1 MHYIWSPLFDKIKST
16 MSIQRFLFSFFLIVV
31 VVSSCQTRKMTQQRQ
46 DQAVSFDKDIRQIKH
61 LVVIYM
67 ENHSFDNLYGEF
79 EGANGIENAKKGN
92 FLQVDEEG
100 EPYKYLPGI
109 PRNNSFPVNLPNAFF
124 NIDQYVPSD
133 KRTPDVTHRFFHNQ
147 LQINGGK
154 MDKFALYNNTKGLAM
169 GYYDTQKLPLYPF
182 AKEYTLCDNFFQ
194 SVFGG
199 SYFNHVYMIS
209 AAVPVWPDAPESM
222 VARIDADGNMIKDGV
237 VTSDGYVV
245 NHILSR
251 NKPYPPKS
259 DTSRLLPSQSMTT
272 IGDRL
277 SEKGVSWAW
286 YSEGWDDAVAGRKN
300 NFAYHHEPFLF
311 FDNYQEGKPGR
322 KHMKDQ
328 NDFLKAAREGTL
340 PSVSFVKPGGG
351 NDEHPGSSDVYSS
364 EQLAV
369 ELINAVL
376 DGPNAKDALV
386 ILTYDEFGGFFDHV
400 VPPVIDRWGP
410 GSRIPAIVI
419 GPFAKRGFVDHKQYE
434 TVSILSFIEHRWG
447 VAPLAE
453 RDKNADPFTN
463 ALTFK

>member
-1 MHYIWSPLFDKIKST
+1 MYIRRLFI
-16 MSIQRFLFSFFLIVV
+16 FFIIL
-31 VVSSCQTRKMTQQRQ
+31 VVSGCGTTQKVQHR
-46 DQAVSFDKDIRQIKH
+46 DISFDEGIQQINH

-79 EGANGIENAKKGN
+79 KEANGISAAKKGN
-92 FLQVDEEG
+92 FVQVDEEG
-100 EPYKYLPGI
+100 NAYNYLPEI
-109 PRNNSFPVNLPNAFF
+109 PRNNSFPTNLPNALF

-133 KRTPDVTHRFFHNQ
+133 KKTPDVTHRFFHNQ
-147 LQINGGK
+147 MQINGGK
-154 MDKFALYNNTKGLAM
+154 MDKFAAYNDSKGLAM
-169 GYYDTQKLPLYPF
+169 GYYSTKKLPLYPI
-182 AKEYTLCDNFFQ
+182 ARKYTLCDNFFQ

-199 SYFNHVYMIS
+199 SYFNHVYLIS

-222 VARIDADGNMIKDGV
+222 VAEVDADGRMIKDGT
-237 VTSDGYVV
+237 VTADGYVV
-245 NHILSR
+245 NHVLSR
-251 NKPYPPKS
+251 NKPYPSKS
-259 DTSRLLPSQSMTT
+259 DTSKLLPSQTMPT

-277 SEKGVSWAW
+277 SEKGVSWTW

-300 NFAYHHEPFLF
+300 NFAYNHEPFLYF
-311 FDNYQEGKPGR
+311 KQYEEGTEGR

-328 NDFLKAAREGTL
+328 NDFIKAAKEGTL

-351 NDEHPGSSDVYSS
+351 NDEHPGGSAVYPS

-369 ELINAVL
+369 NLINAVL

-410 GSRIPAIVI
+410 GSRIPAIII
-419 GPFAKRGFVDHKQYE
+419 GPFAKKGHVDHTQYE

-447 VAPLAE
+447 IEPLAE
-453 RDKNADPFTN
+453 RDKNASPFRN
-463 ALTFK
+463 ALVFN